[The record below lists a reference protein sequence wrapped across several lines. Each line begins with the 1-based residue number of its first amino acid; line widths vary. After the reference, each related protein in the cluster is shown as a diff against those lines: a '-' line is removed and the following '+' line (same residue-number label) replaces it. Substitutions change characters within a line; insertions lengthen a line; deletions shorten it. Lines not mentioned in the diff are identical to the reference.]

1 MKINSFK
8 ERYNYLE
15 SVMKEMDS
23 SYFLVTFDSHTEPI
37 YINKFKNWDKNGDWF
52 LEAPCQLMKFQL
64 FDEEDN
70 VVNGKYHYEIE
81 SFQSVPFLPDK
92 LDNLTMIS
100 EKECIDYMIK
110 MGSVIK

>member
-15 SVMKEMDS
+15 SVMKEIDS
-23 SYFLVTFDSHTEPI
+23 AYFLVTFDSHTEPI

-52 LEAPCQLMKFQL
+52 LESPCQLMKFQL

-92 LDNLTMIS
+92 LDEMVMIS
-100 EKECIDYMIK
+100 EDECKEYMIK
-110 MGSVIK
+110 SRK